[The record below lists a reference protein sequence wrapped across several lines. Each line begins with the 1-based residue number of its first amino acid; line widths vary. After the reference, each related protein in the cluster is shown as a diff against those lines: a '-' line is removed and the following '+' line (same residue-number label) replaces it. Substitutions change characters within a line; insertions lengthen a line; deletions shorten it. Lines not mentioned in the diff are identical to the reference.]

1 MRHPSQT
8 GRSIGPVPE
17 DKKVSQY
24 RSAASDDGSS
34 AGVRSKLSMPDH
46 ESVVVHST
54 LPAPEEQRLRTVSI
68 EPIAPDEGDA
78 DGVLPTMRPPAID
91 DGGDP
96 YIGCVIDGRYSVES
110 VLGEG
115 GMGVVYACKH
125 KLIGKRVAMKVLRA
139 DMARDPEVT
148 TRFLNEARAASAIGN
163 PHIIDI
169 SDFGRLPDGSTY
181 FVMEYLDGLPLSKVI
196 DPDNCVPAAR
206 IVHIGR
212 QLAQGLAA
220 AHHSDIVHRDLKPDN
235 VYLVQHGAE
244 RDFVKILDFGIAKVS
259 SAEGRLT
266 RAGQVFGT
274 PHYMSPEQS
283 AGSAVDHRG
292 DVYSLGVMLYEMA
305 SGHVPFDAEN
315 FLGILTQHMYKPP
328 PPIRKTVPNAQ
339 DTPPGLEA
347 IILKCLSKRQDQRYQ
362 SMDELVG
369 DLDRF
374 SLGEVP
380 EAVADL
386 RGRSEEFSIPDDYF
400 EMATA
405 GVATANG
412 ASVRRH
418 SWPLYAGVAG
428 VLAAVGIIAA
438 LVATAG
444 EASHRK
450 ARTVASSSLAGES
463 ATSSRSTAPDANVN
477 VVPVEETTTVH
488 QVVLATE
495 PIDALVFLDGKNIGS
510 SPVLVDV
517 VEGQT
522 AKLEIRRSGYKS
534 REVTVNGSEGRLSVK
549 LDRATGPAARP
560 AKGSGRGSARS
571 KRPAIGPSDLGD
583 PWAR

>member
-1 MRHPSQT
+1 MPD
-8 GRSIGPVPE
+8 
-17 DKKVSQY
+17 DKKVSAK
-24 RSAASDDGSS
+24 RSVTSDGGTST
-34 AGVRSKLSMPDH
+34 GVRPQVAMP
-46 ESVVVHST
+46 ESDWDVVNST
-54 LPAPEEQRLRTVSI
+54 MPAPENGRLRTVSI
-68 EPIAPDEGDA
+68 EPGGPDTGDE
-78 DGVLPTMRPPAID
+78 DGILPTVRPPALD
-91 DGGDP
+91 DEDP

-148 TRFLNEARAASAIGN
+148 SRFLNEARAASAIGN

-181 FVMEYLDGLPLSKVI
+181 FVMEYLDGLPLSKI
-196 DPDNCVPAAR
+196 INPNGAIPAER
-206 IVHIGR
+206 IVHIAR

-220 AHHSDIVHRDLKPDN
+220 AHHADIVHRDLKPDN
-235 VYLVQHGAE
+235 VYLVQHGVE

-292 DVYSLGVMLYEMA
+292 DVYSLGVMLYELA
-305 SGHVPFDAEN
+305 SSRVPFDADN

-328 PPIRKTVPNAQ
+328 APIRKTLPNA
-339 DTPPGLEA
+339 DDVPRGLEA

-362 SMDELVG
+362 SMDELVD

-374 SLGEVP
+374 SAGEVP
-380 EAVADL
+380 AAVSDL
-386 RGRSEEFSIPDDYF
+386 AQRTEEFSIPDDYF
-400 EMATA
+400 QMSAAPGDPALAT
-405 GVATANG
+405 TA
-412 ASVRRH
+412 SRRH
-418 SWPLYAGVAG
+418 NWLLYVGVAG

-438 LVATAG
+438 LIAQASVSNGSQVAQRKAKAVATVGA
-444 EASHRK
+444 A
-450 ARTVASSSLAGES
+450 APSSFSAATDVES
-463 ATSSRSTAPDANVN
+463 SPADD
-477 VVPVEETTTVH
+477 TTTVH

-495 PIDALVFLDGKNIGS
+495 PLDALVYLEGKNIGS
-510 SPVLVDV
+510 SPVVVDV

-522 AKLEIRRSGYKS
+522 ARLEIRHPRYKS

-549 LDRATGPAARP
+549 LDRIGTPRTNRSATSSKQKPN
-560 AKGSGRGSARS
+560 AKIGRTG
-571 KRPAIGPSDLGD
+571 LVD
-583 PWAR
+583 PWAKR

>member
-1 MRHPSQT
+1 M
-8 GRSIGPVPE
+8 PE
-17 DKKVSQY
+17 DKKVSKYQQAT
-24 RSAASDDGSS
+24 SVDGAST
-34 AGVRSKLSMPDH
+34 GVRPNIAMPDP
-46 ESVVVHST
+46 ESQVIHST
-54 LPAPEEQRLRTVSI
+54 MPAPEVERLRTVSI
-68 EPIAPDEGDA
+68 EPGSPDAGDE
-78 DGVLPTMRPPAID
+78 DGVLPTMRPPAVD

-148 TRFLNEARAASAIGN
+148 TRFLNEARSASAIGN

-196 DPDNCVPAAR
+196 DPDNAVPATR
-206 IVHIGR
+206 IIHIGR

-220 AHHSDIVHRDLKPDN
+220 AHHADIVHRDLKPDN

-305 SGHVPFDAEN
+305 SGRVPFDADN

-328 PPIRKTVPNAQ
+328 APIRKTVPCAQ
-339 DTPPGLEA
+339 DVPPGLEA

-362 SMDELVG
+362 SMDELIA
-369 DLDRF
+369 DFDRF
-374 SLGEVP
+374 TSGAVP
-380 EAVADL
+380 EAVTDL
-386 RGRSEEFSIPDDYF
+386 QERSEEFSIPEDYF
-400 EMATA
+400 QMAAA
-405 GVATANG
+405 GVATTPG
-412 ASVRRH
+412 AVPRRH
-418 SWPLYAGVAG
+418 GWPMYAGVAAI
-428 VLAAVGIIAA
+428 LAAVGIVAA
-438 LVATAG
+438 IFAQGSPDA
-444 EASHRK
+444 ASPANRRK
-450 ARTVASSSLAGES
+450 TRAVASETLAVAAPE
-463 ATSSRSTAPDANVN
+463 SSRAPASGDSNITIA
-477 VVPVEETTTVH
+477 PTEETTTVR

-495 PIDALVFLDGKNIGS
+495 PIDAQVYLDGKNIGS

-517 VEGQT
+517 VEGQI
-522 AKLEIRRSGYKS
+522 AKLEIRRVGFKS

-549 LDRATGPAARP
+549 LDRTSGARP
-560 AKGSGRGSARS
+560 AKGGATRS
-571 KRPAIGPSDLGD
+571 TKRTPIGTSDLGD
-583 PWAR
+583 PWARGR